1 MEWIG
6 IVAFALLL
14 SISWDV
20 SKIKHYTKD
29 LYERQPGKVLEC
41 PYGYGLCYA
50 FPFGHKPCE
59 CETCATHDPA
69 DNQTRRGDDEAPPV
83 R

>member
-1 MEWIG
+1 MRALFDG
-6 IVAFALLL
+6 LLQVAVLALLL

-20 SKIKHYTKD
+20 HSTKKKVAD
-29 LYERQPGKVLEC
+29 LYERSPGKVLEC

-59 CETCATHDPA
+59 CEACATEQPA
-69 DNQTRRGDDEAPPV
+69 EHGARSREGE
-83 R
+83 